1 MIGRCQVFGPDIT
14 EEYERVRDRI
24 ENGIIELVAAGKHF
38 VFLAQVATGALV
50 ICAAAL
56 VWIATK

>member
-1 MIGRCQVFGPDIT
+1 MFGPEIT
-14 EEYERVRDRI
+14 EEYERVRDKI
-24 ENGIIELVAAGKHF
+24 ENGIAELTQAGKHF